1 MNKLLPIDLYEKSEK
16 RNSGDIDSL
25 NKKPKKSPAIY
36 IDSNANI
43 SIEGNK
49 ITIIS
54 TQYDLSSYTV
64 LDIVNIM
71 TDNGINASISNERYA
86 MYPAILLAD
95 FASKNTKISNI
106 KSSPQNLLEY
116 GVKYIEAIYD
126 INDSLSFNVVE
137 ISTNGK
143 QNLFELIDATVYSNI
158 DGNAVIIYEEIY
170 NKYFLNVQS
179 FKVINGHMFDN
190 NSIIGRYVTSGS

>member
-16 RNSGDIDSL
+16 RNNGDINSL
-25 NKKPKKSPAIY
+25 NKKPKKSPAVY

-64 LDIVNIM
+64 LDIVNIL
-71 TDNGINASISNERYA
+71 TGNGINASISNERYA
-86 MYPAILLAD
+86 MYPAILLVD

-116 GVKYIEAIYD
+116 GAKYMEAVHD

-143 QNLFELIDATVYSNI
+143 QNLFELIDTTVYSDI
-158 DGNAVIIYEEIY
+158 DSNAVIIYEEIY
-170 NKYFLNVQS
+170 TKYFLNVQS
-179 FKVINGHMFDN
+179 FKVINGYMFDN

>member
-1 MNKLLPIDLYEKSEK
+1 MELMPAFQMKDTNVS
-16 RNSGDIDSL
+16 RN
-25 NKKPKKSPAIY
+25 
-36 IDSNANI
+36 
-43 SIEGNK
+43 
-49 ITIIS
+49 IIS
-54 TQYDLSSYTV
+54 RLC
-64 LDIVNIM
+64 
-71 TDNGINASISNERYA
+71 
-86 MYPAILLAD
+86 
-95 FASKNTKISNI
+95 FKNTNISNI

-116 GVKYIEAIYD
+116 GIKYMEAVHD

-143 QNLFELIDATVYSNI
+143 QNLFELIDTTVYSNI
-158 DGNAVIIYEEIY
+158 DSNTIIIYEEIY